1 MDPNLIFVTGGVV
14 SDQTGQLDLNTH
26 LSIIMQTYSLIAE
39 TFPNSFVIPTLGSSD
54 YYPQHYT
61 NLNLNRVY
69 SAHDWNRTDRY
80 KRDNQDFMS
89 YVRTIFNNDLLR
101 FEDSSGM
108 SQWGD
113 FTLLK
118 VPYFSSTDS
127 DTEEVTTL
135 YLPNTWLYSINTQ
148 GCNQKNLAL
157 YETFGDPGNGLWQFE
172 QVLA

>member
-1 MDPNLIFVTGGVV
+1 M
-14 SDQTGQLDLNTH
+14 
-26 LSIIMQTYSLIAE
+26 IAE

-80 KRDNQDFMS
+80 KRDNQAFMT
-89 YVRTIFNNDLLR
+89 YVRTIFNNDLLG

-118 VPYFSSTDS
+118 VPYFSSTDA
-127 DTEEVTTL
+127 DT
-135 YLPNTWLYSINTQ
+135 
-148 GCNQKNLAL
+148 
-157 YETFGDPGNGLWQFE
+157 
-172 QVLA
+172 